1 MSNPEPLCGALDGF
15 TLARFLVF
23 YYLPI
28 GFLTVGQ
35 ERHIGRN
42 IQSREGF
49 DKRYLAKCKIM
60 CYLICAAGTFQRAK
74 YFIAQHL

>member
-1 MSNPEPLCGALDGF
+1 MELMSNPEPLCGALDGF

-42 IQSREGF
+42 IQSREVF
-49 DKRYLAKCKIM
+49 DKRS
-60 CYLICAAGTFQRAK
+60 F
-74 YFIAQHL
+74 